1 VDIDPQRCISCAM
14 CAMACP
20 FGVLTY
26 APLAAAP
33 DKAAVAL
40 KCDQCPDREKI
51 GQTPACVMACKV
63 GALTYGEW
71 PAAQEDRGRAIARAF
86 FAALPAADDVA
97 PATPPMIHLWR
108 QLG

>member
-1 VDIDPQRCISCAM
+1 
-14 CAMACP
+14 MACP

-40 KCDQCPDREKI
+40 KCDQCPDREKV
-51 GQTPACVMACKV
+51 GKVPACVRACKV
-63 GALTYGEW
+63 GALTYGDW

-86 FAALPAADDVA
+86 FAALPAAEDEARAA
-97 PATPPMIHLWR
+97 PPAIRLWR